1 MTWFLDGFAILFI
14 LFLGYNGFNRGLIE
28 ELGRL
33 VGLIIAILISM
44 SNTKSVSDKII
55 EIVGLD
61 DWIIKILTFTLLFI
75 VSIVLTRLLTKMLNI
90 AILSKNNQMMNQSL
104 GFTFGAFKGFFII
117 MTILWFI
124 ALLPKQKWTS
134 FMGKNSNISKISNQF
149 RISIVSFF
157 NWDDPVELSE
167 SYIKQLTQP

>member
-1 MTWFLDGFAILFI
+1 MTWFLDGAAILFI
-14 LFLGYNGFNRGLIE
+14 LFLGYIGFNRGLIE

-33 VGLIIAILISM
+33 IGLIIAILISM
-44 SNTKSVSDKII
+44 SNTKSISDKIVG
-55 EIVGLD
+55 IVGLD

-75 VSIVLTRLLTKMLNI
+75 VTIVLTRLLTKMLNI

>member
-1 MTWFLDGFAILFI
+1 MTWLLDGFAILFI
-14 LFLGYNGFNRGLIE
+14 LFLGYNGFNRGLVE

-44 SNTKSVSDKII
+44 SNTKSVSEKII
-55 EIVGLD
+55 GIVGFD

-75 VSIVLTRLLTKMLNI
+75 AAIVFTRLLTKMLNI

-104 GFTFGAFKGFFII
+104 GCIFGAFKGFFII

-124 ALLPKQKWTS
+124 ALLPKQKWTT
-134 FMGKNSNISKISNQF
+134 FIGKKSRISIISDQF
-149 RISIVSFF
+149 RISIISFF

>member
-44 SNTKSVSDKII
+44 SNTKPVSDKII

-61 DWIIKILTFTLLFI
+61 EWIIKILTFTLLFI
-75 VSIVLTRLLTKMLNI
+75 TSIVLTRLLTKMLNI

-134 FMGKNSNISKISNQF
+134 FMGKKSNILIISNQF

>member
-1 MTWFLDGFAILFI
+1 MTWFLDGVAILFI
-14 LFLGYNGFNRGLIE
+14 LFLGYIGFNRGLIE

-33 VGLIIAILISM
+33 IGLIIAILISM
-44 SNTKSVSDKII
+44 SNTKSISDKII
-55 EIVGLD
+55 GIAGLD

-75 VSIVLTRLLTKMLNI
+75 ATIVLTRLLTKMLNI

-117 MTILWFI
+117 MTILWFV
-124 ALLPKQKWTS
+124 ALLPKQNWTS
-134 FMGKNSNISKISNQF
+134 FMGKKSNISIISNQF
-149 RISIVSFF
+149 RISMLSFF

-167 SYIKQLTQP
+167 SYIKQWTQP

>member
-33 VGLIIAILISM
+33 IGLIIAILISI

-55 EIVGLD
+55 GIMGLD
-61 DWIIKILTFTLLFI
+61 DWIIKILTFSLLFI
-75 VSIVLTRLLTKMLNI
+75 AAITLTRLLTKMLNI
-90 AILSKNNQMMNQSL
+90 AIISKNNQMMNQSL

-124 ALLPKQKWTS
+124 ALLPKQEWTS
-134 FMGKNSNISKISNQF
+134 FMGKKSNISKISNQF
-149 RISIVSFF
+149 RISLVSFF

>member
-44 SNTKSVSDKII
+44 SNTKPVSDKII

-75 VSIVLTRLLTKMLNI
+75 TSIVLTRLLTKMLNI

-104 GFTFGAFKGFFII
+104 GCTFGAFKGFFII

-124 ALLPKQKWTS
+124 ALLPKQKWTT
-134 FMGKNSNISKISNQF
+134 FIGKKSSISIISDQF
-149 RISIVSFF
+149 RISIISFF

>member
-14 LFLGYNGFNRGLIE
+14 LFLGYNGVNRGLIE

-33 VGLIIAILISM
+33 IGLIIAILISM

-55 EIVGLD
+55 GIVGLD
-61 DWIIKILTFTLLFI
+61 DWIIKILTFSLLFI
-75 VSIVLTRLLTKMLNI
+75 ATITLTRLLTKMLNI
-90 AILSKNNQMMNQSL
+90 AIISKNNQMMNQSL

-124 ALLPKQKWTS
+124 ALLPKQEWTS
-134 FMGKNSNISKISNQF
+134 FMGKKSNISKISNQF
-149 RISIVSFF
+149 RISLVSFF
-157 NWDDPVELSE
+157 NWDDPVELGE

>member
-1 MTWFLDGFAILFI
+1 MAWFLDGVAILFI
-14 LFLGYNGFNRGLIE
+14 LFLGYIGFNRGLIE

-33 VGLIIAILISM
+33 IGLIIAILISM
-44 SNTKSVSDKII
+44 SNTKSISDKII
-55 EIVGLD
+55 GIVGLD

-75 VSIVLTRLLTKMLNI
+75 ATIVLTRLLTKMLNS
-90 AILSKNNQMMNQSL
+90 AILSKNNQIMNQSL

-134 FMGKNSNISKISNQF
+134 FMGKKTNILIISNQF

>member
-1 MTWFLDGFAILFI
+1 MTWLLDGFSILFI

-44 SNTKSVSDKII
+44 SNTKPVSDKII
-55 EIVGLD
+55 EIGGLD

-75 VSIVLTRLLTKMLNI
+75 TSIVLTRLLTKMLNI

-157 NWDDPVELSE
+157 NWDDPIELSE

>member
-33 VGLIIAILISM
+33 IGLIIAILISM

-55 EIVGLD
+55 GIVGLD
-61 DWIIKILTFTLLFI
+61 EWIIKILTFSLLFI
-75 VSIVLTRLLTKMLNI
+75 ATITLTRLLTKMLNI
-90 AILSKNNQMMNQSL
+90 AIISKNNQMMNQSL

-124 ALLPKQKWTS
+124 ALLPKQEWTS
-134 FMGKNSNISKISNQF
+134 FMGKKSNISKISNQF
-149 RISIVSFF
+149 RISLVSFF

>member
-28 ELGRL
+28 ELGR
-33 VGLIIAILISM
+33 VIGLIIAILISI

-55 EIVGLD
+55 GIMGLD
-61 DWIIKILTFTLLFI
+61 DWIIKILTFSLLFI
-75 VSIVLTRLLTKMLNI
+75 AAITLTRLLTKMLNI
-90 AILSKNNQMMNQSL
+90 AIISKNNQMMNQSL

-124 ALLPKQKWTS
+124 ALLPKQEWTS
-134 FMGKNSNISKISNQF
+134 IMDKKSNISKISNQF
-149 RISIVSFF
+149 RISLVSFF

>member
-1 MTWFLDGFAILFI
+1 MAWFLDGFAILFI
-14 LFLGYNGFNRGLIE
+14 LFLGYNGFNRGLVE

-55 EIVGLD
+55 GIVGLD
-61 DWIIKILTFTLLFI
+61 DWIIKILTFSLLFI
-75 VSIVLTRLLTKMLNI
+75 ATITLTRLLTKMLNI
-90 AILSKNNQMMNQSL
+90 AIISKNNQMMNQSL

-124 ALLPKQKWTS
+124 ALLPKQEWTS
-134 FMGKNSNISKISNQF
+134 FMGKKSNISKISNQF
-149 RISIVSFF
+149 RISLVSFF

>member
-1 MTWFLDGFAILFI
+1 MTWFLDGAAILFI
-14 LFLGYNGFNRGLIE
+14 LFLGYIGFNRGLIE

-33 VGLIIAILISM
+33 IGLIIAILISM
-44 SNTKSVSDKII
+44 SNTKSISDKII
-55 EIVGLD
+55 GIVGLD

-75 VSIVLTRLLTKMLNI
+75 VTIVLTRLLTKMLNI

-117 MTILWFI
+117 MTILWFV
-124 ALLPKQKWTS
+124 ALLPKQNWTS
-134 FMGKNSNISKISNQF
+134 FIGKKSNISIISNQF
-149 RISIVSFF
+149 RISMLSFF

>member
-1 MTWFLDGFAILFI
+1 MTWFLDGAAILFI
-14 LFLGYNGFNRGLIE
+14 LFLGYIGFNRGLIE

-33 VGLIIAILISM
+33 IGLIIAILTSM
-44 SNTKSVSDKII
+44 SNTKSISDKIVG
-55 EIVGLD
+55 IVGLD

-75 VSIVLTRLLTKMLNI
+75 VTIVLTRLLTKMLNI

-134 FMGKNSNISKISNQF
+134 FMDKKSNILIISNQF
-149 RISIVSFF
+149 RISIISFF

>member
-1 MTWFLDGFAILFI
+1 MAWFLDGVAILFI
-14 LFLGYNGFNRGLIE
+14 LFLGYIGFNRGLIE

-33 VGLIIAILISM
+33 IGLIIAILISM
-44 SNTKSVSDKII
+44 SNTKSISDKIVG
-55 EIVGLD
+55 IVGLD

-75 VSIVLTRLLTKMLNI
+75 ATIVLTRLLTKMLNI

-134 FMGKNSNISKISNQF
+134 FMGKKSNILIISNQF
-149 RISIVSFF
+149 RISIISFF

>member
-1 MTWFLDGFAILFI
+1 MTWFLDGAAILFI
-14 LFLGYNGFNRGLIE
+14 LFLGYIGFNRGLIE

-33 VGLIIAILISM
+33 IGLIIAILISM
-44 SNTKSVSDKII
+44 SNTKSISDKIVG
-55 EIVGLD
+55 IVGLD

-75 VSIVLTRLLTKMLNI
+75 VTIVLTRLLTKMLNI

-157 NWDDPVELSE
+157 NWDDPIELSE

>member
-1 MTWFLDGFAILFI
+1 MAWFLDGFAILFI
-14 LFLGYNGFNRGLIE
+14 LFLGYNGFHRGLVE

-44 SNTKSVSDKII
+44 SNTKSVSEKII
-55 EIVGLD
+55 GIVGFD

-75 VSIVLTRLLTKMLNI
+75 AAIVFTRLLTKMLNI

-134 FMGKNSNISKISNQF
+134 FMGKKSNILIISNQF

>member
-55 EIVGLD
+55 GIVGFD

-75 VSIVLTRLLTKMLNI
+75 TAIVFTRLLTKMLNI
-90 AILSKNNQMMNQSL
+90 AILSKSNQMMNQSL
-104 GFTFGAFKGFFII
+104 GFIFGAIKWLFII

-124 ALLPKQKWTS
+124 ALLPKQKWTTFIGEKS
-134 FMGKNSNISKISNQF
+134 SISIISDQF
-149 RISIVSFF
+149 RISIISFF

>member
-33 VGLIIAILISM
+33 IGLVIAILISM

-55 EIVGLD
+55 GIVGLD
-61 DWIIKILTFTLLFI
+61 DWIIKTLTFSLLFI
-75 VSIVLTRLLTKMLNI
+75 ATIILTRLLTKMLNI

-104 GFTFGAFKGFFII
+104 GFTFGAFKGLFII

-124 ALLPKQKWTS
+124 ELLPKQEWTS
-134 FMGKNSNISKISNQF
+134 FMGKKSNISKISNQF

>member
-1 MTWFLDGFAILFI
+1 MTWLLDGFSIFFI
-14 LFLGYNGFNRGLIE
+14 LFLGYNGFNKGLIE

-33 VGLIIAILISM
+33 VGLLIAILISI
-44 SNTKSVSDKII
+44 SNTKLISDKII
-55 EIVGLD
+55 GIVGLD
-61 DWIIKILTFTLLFI
+61 DWIIKTLTFTLLFI
-75 VSIVLTRLLTKMLNI
+75 VSIVAARFLTKMLNI

-104 GFTFGAFKGFFII
+104 GFIFGAFKGLFII

-134 FMGKNSNISKISNQF
+134 FMGKKSNISIISNKF
-149 RISIVSFF
+149 RISRVSFF

>member
-1 MTWFLDGFAILFI
+1 MTWFLDGAAILFI
-14 LFLGYNGFNRGLIE
+14 LFLGYIGFNRGLIE

-33 VGLIIAILISM
+33 IGLIIAILTSM
-44 SNTKSVSDKII
+44 SNTKSISDKIVG
-55 EIVGLD
+55 IVGLD

-75 VSIVLTRLLTKMLNI
+75 VTIVLTRLLTKMLNI
-90 AILSKNNQMMNQSL
+90 AILSKNNQTMNQLL
-104 GFTFGAFKGFFII
+104 GCIFGALKGYFII

-124 ALLPKQKWTS
+124 ALLPKQKWTT
-134 FMGKNSNISKISNQF
+134 FIVKKSNISIISHQF
-149 RISIVSFF
+149 RISIISLF

>member
-1 MTWFLDGFAILFI
+1 MTWFLDGAAILFI
-14 LFLGYNGFNRGLIE
+14 LFLGYIGFNRGLIE

-33 VGLIIAILISM
+33 IGLIIAILTSM
-44 SNTKSVSDKII
+44 SNTKSISDKIV

-61 DWIIKILTFTLLFI
+61 DWIIKILTFTILFI
-75 VSIVLTRLLTKMLNI
+75 VTIVLTRLLTKMLNI

-134 FMGKNSNISKISNQF
+134 FMGKKSNILIISNQF
-149 RISIVSFF
+149 RISIISFF

>member
-1 MTWFLDGFAILFI
+1 MTWLLDGFAILFI
-14 LFLGYNGFNRGLIE
+14 LFLGYNGFNRGLVE

-33 VGLIIAILISM
+33 VGLIIAILISI
-44 SNTKSVSDKII
+44 SNTKFVSEKII
-55 EIVGLD
+55 EIVDFD

-75 VSIVLTRLLTKMLNI
+75 AAIVFTRLLTKMLNI

-117 MTILWFI
+117 MTIFWFI

-134 FMGKNSNISKISNQF
+134 FMSKKSNISKISNQF
-149 RISIVSFF
+149 RISIIYFF

>member
-1 MTWFLDGFAILFI
+1 MTWLLDGFSILFI

-33 VGLIIAILISM
+33 IGLLIAILISI
-44 SNTKSVSDKII
+44 SNTKFVSDKII
-55 EIVGLD
+55 GIVGLD

-75 VSIVLTRLLTKMLNI
+75 VSIVVARLLTKMLNI
-90 AILSKNNQMMNQSL
+90 AILSKNNQMMNRSL
-104 GFTFGAFKGFFII
+104 GCIFGSFKGFFII

-124 ALLPKQKWTS
+124 ALLPKQKWTT
-134 FMGKNSNISKISNQF
+134 FIGEKSNISIISDQF
-149 RISIVSFF
+149 RISIISFF
-157 NWDDPVELSE
+157 KWDDPVELSE

>member
-33 VGLIIAILISM
+33 IGLIIAILISM

-55 EIVGLD
+55 GIVGLD
-61 DWIIKILTFTLLFI
+61 DWIIKILAFSLLFI
-75 VSIVLTRLLTKMLNI
+75 ATITLTRLLTKMLNI

-124 ALLPKQKWTS
+124 ALLPKQEWTS
-134 FMGKNSNISKISNQF
+134 FMGKKSNISKISNQF

>member
-1 MTWFLDGFAILFI
+1 MTWFLDGVAILFI
-14 LFLGYNGFNRGLIE
+14 LFLGYIGFNRGLIE

-33 VGLIIAILISM
+33 IGLITAILISM
-44 SNTKSVSDKII
+44 SNTKSISEKITGI
-55 EIVGLD
+55 AGLD

-75 VSIVLTRLLTKMLNI
+75 ATIVLTRLLTKMLNI
-90 AILSKNNQMMNQSL
+90 TMLSKNNQMMNQSL

-117 MTILWFI
+117 MAILWFI
-124 ALLPKQKWTS
+124 GLLPKQKWTS
-134 FMGKNSNISKISNQF
+134 FMGKKSNILIISNHF
-149 RISIVSFF
+149 RISIISFF

>member
-1 MTWFLDGFAILFI
+1 MTWFLDGVAILFI
-14 LFLGYNGFNRGLIE
+14 LFLGYIGFNRGLIE

-33 VGLIIAILISM
+33 IGLIIAILISM
-44 SNTKSVSDKII
+44 SNTKSISDKIVG
-55 EIVGLD
+55 IVGLD

-75 VSIVLTRLLTKMLNI
+75 ATIVLTRLLTKMLNI
-90 AILSKNNQMMNQSL
+90 AVLSKNNQMMNQSL

-134 FMGKNSNISKISNQF
+134 FMGKKSNILIMSNQF
-149 RISIVSFF
+149 RISIISFF

>member
-1 MTWFLDGFAILFI
+1 MTWFLDGAAILFI
-14 LFLGYNGFNRGLIE
+14 LFLGYIGFNRGLIE

-33 VGLIIAILISM
+33 IGLIIAILISM
-44 SNTKSVSDKII
+44 SNTKSISDKLVG
-55 EIVGLD
+55 IVGLD

-75 VSIVLTRLLTKMLNI
+75 ATIVLTRLLTKMLNI

>member
-1 MTWFLDGFAILFI
+1 MAWFLDGFAILFI
-14 LFLGYNGFNRGLIE
+14 LFLGYNGFNRGLVE

-33 VGLIIAILISM
+33 VGLIIAIIISM
-44 SNTKSVSDKII
+44 SNTKSVSEKII
-55 EIVGLD
+55 GIVGFD
-61 DWIIKILTFTLLFI
+61 DWIIKILTFSLLFI
-75 VSIVLTRLLTKMLNI
+75 ATITLTRLLTKMLNI

-124 ALLPKQKWTS
+124 ALLPKQEWTS
-134 FMGKNSNISKISNQF
+134 FMGKKSNISKISNQF
-149 RISIVSFF
+149 RISLVSFF

>member
-1 MTWFLDGFAILFI
+1 MTWFLDGAAILFI
-14 LFLGYNGFNRGLIE
+14 LFLGYIGFNRGLIE

-33 VGLIIAILISM
+33 IGLIIAILISM
-44 SNTKSVSDKII
+44 SNTKSISDKIVG
-55 EIVGLD
+55 IVGLD
-61 DWIIKILTFTLLFI
+61 DWIIKILTFTILFI
-75 VSIVLTRLLTKMLNI
+75 VTIVLTRLLTKMLNI

-134 FMGKNSNISKISNQF
+134 FMDKKSNILIISNQF
-149 RISIVSFF
+149 RISIISFF

>member
-1 MTWFLDGFAILFI
+1 MAWFLDGFAILFI
-14 LFLGYNGFNRGLIE
+14 LFLGYNGFNRGLVE

-33 VGLIIAILISM
+33 IGLIIAILISI
-44 SNTKSVSDKII
+44 SNTKSVSEKII
-55 EIVGLD
+55 GIVGFD

-75 VSIVLTRLLTKMLNI
+75 AAIVFTRLLTKMLNI

-124 ALLPKQKWTS
+124 ALLPKQKWAS
-134 FMGKNSNISKISNQF
+134 FMEKNSKISRISNQF
-149 RISIVSFF
+149 RSSMVSFF
-157 NWDDPVELSE
+157 NWDDPIELSE

>member
-1 MTWFLDGFAILFI
+1 MTWFLDGAAILFI
-14 LFLGYNGFNRGLIE
+14 LFLGYIGFNRGLIE

-33 VGLIIAILISM
+33 IGLIIAILTSM
-44 SNTKSVSDKII
+44 SNTKSISDKIV

-61 DWIIKILTFTLLFI
+61 DWIIKILTFTILFI
-75 VSIVLTRLLTKMLNI
+75 VTIVLTRLLTKMLNI

-134 FMGKNSNISKISNQF
+134 FMDKKSNILIISNQF
-149 RISIVSFF
+149 RISIISFF

>member
-14 LFLGYNGFNRGLIE
+14 LFLGYNGFNRGLVE

-55 EIVGLD
+55 GIVGLD
-61 DWIIKILTFTLLFI
+61 DWIIKILTFSLLFI
-75 VSIVLTRLLTKMLNI
+75 ATITLTRLLTKMLNI

-104 GFTFGAFKGFFII
+104 GFTFGAYKGFFII

-124 ALLPKQKWTS
+124 ALLPKQEWTS
-134 FMGKNSNISKISNQF
+134 FMGKKSNISKISNQF
-149 RISIVSFF
+149 RISLVSFF

>member
-1 MTWFLDGFAILFI
+1 MTWFLDGVAILFI
-14 LFLGYNGFNRGLIE
+14 LFLGYVGFNRGLIE

-33 VGLIIAILISM
+33 IGLIIAILISM

-55 EIVGLD
+55 GIVGLD
-61 DWIIKILTFTLLFI
+61 DWIIKILTFSLLFI
-75 VSIVLTRLLTKMLNI
+75 ATITLTRLLTKMLNI

-124 ALLPKQKWTS
+124 ALLPKQEWTS
-134 FMGKNSNISKISNQF
+134 FMGKKSNISKISNQF

>member
-1 MTWFLDGFAILFI
+1 MTWLLDGFAILFI
-14 LFLGYNGFNRGLIE
+14 LFLGYNGFNRGLVE

-33 VGLIIAILISM
+33 VGLIIAILISI
-44 SNTKSVSDKII
+44 SNTKFVSEKII
-55 EIVGLD
+55 EIVDFD

-75 VSIVLTRLLTKMLNI
+75 TAIVFTRLLTKMLNI

-134 FMGKNSNISKISNQF
+134 FMGKKSNILIISNQF

>member
-1 MTWFLDGFAILFI
+1 MAWFLDGFAILFI
-14 LFLGYNGFNRGLIE
+14 LFLGYNGFYRGLIE